1 MVGIPWDKSSKVWD
15 IVTHSAF
22 ISSAGKNVSI
32 VLYIS
37 VEVLPYN
44 HSSHSQ
50 LQILEQGMDSRS
62 FQAYSA
68 SVMVDGP
75 FMQANFASKF
85 LWLCYQ
91 GVNNA
96 IW

>member
-1 MVGIPWDKSSKVWD
+1 V
-15 IVTHSAF
+15 
-22 ISSAGKNVSI
+22 NVPI

-44 HSSHSQ
+44 HTSRSQ

-68 SVMVDGP
+68 GVMVDGP
-75 FMQANFASKF
+75 FNQANFTGKF
-85 LWLCYQ
+85 L
-91 GVNNA
+91 
-96 IW
+96 